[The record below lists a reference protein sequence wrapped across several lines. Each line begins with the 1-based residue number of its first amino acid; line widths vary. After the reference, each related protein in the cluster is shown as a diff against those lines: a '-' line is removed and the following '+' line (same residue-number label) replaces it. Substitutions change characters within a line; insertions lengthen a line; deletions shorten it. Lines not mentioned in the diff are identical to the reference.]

1 MNNAVL
7 GCGEGPW
14 ETKSCLRGKP
24 LQHAPWPWA
33 PSWGDHHNIIVASDV
48 DHVGV
53 GGDDIFELMVMILR
67 MIRADGTKKWCLM
80 MMMRQQLMNNIQ
92 QIHPSSQNLMTMSL
106 HMLLCLS
113 HRKWTLRAFRRR
125 GKRRYSYKHYHCF
138 LWICLCKLESNK
150 WIDQQI
156 ETQMNK
162 AHC

>member
-53 GGDDIFELMVMILR
+53 GGDDIFELMVMIIR
-67 MIRADGTKKWCLM
+67 MIRADGKKVGSDDDDDD
-80 MMMRQQLMNNIQ
+80 NDEATI
-92 QIHPSSQNLMTMSL
+92 
-106 HMLLCLS
+106 
-113 HRKWTLRAFRRR
+113 
-125 GKRRYSYKHYHCF
+125 Y
-138 LWICLCKLESNK
+138 E
-150 WIDQQI
+150 
-156 ETQMNK
+156 
-162 AHC
+162 